1 MTEPASRL
9 KEDIMGN
16 AEVLAGLAAAL
27 PSDAL
32 IVDRDVTR
40 SLSHDEAEWA
50 PVGEPLALIRATS
63 SDHVAAAVRICA
75 SFGVP
80 VTARGAG
87 TGLSGGANAIE
98 GGVIIALDRLNEI
111 RLIDPL
117 ERLAV
122 VQAGVINDE
131 LRAAAAEQGHRH
143 PSDPASSP
151 STIGG
156 NIATNAGGVCCVKYG
171 VTKDYVLALEVV
183 TGTGELVR
191 LGRVTAKGVAGY
203 DLAALMVGSEG
214 TLGIITEATV
224 RLRPLPAASRTIV
237 GYFGSIV
244 DAGEAARA
252 VARAGIIPSALELI
266 DRHCLAAVDHWKN
279 MGLSVEAD
287 AVLLGRIDD
296 PGMTG
301 DDRAD
306 QMLACFETAGATWA
320 AQSSDQEEAEAL
332 FAARR
337 LAYPA
342 LERLGPVLTEDVCVP
357 IAAVPDM
364 LARIEQIARRHD
376 ILIANIA
383 HIGDGNLHPLL
394 IADPGDTAAQ
404 ERAKI
409 AFEEILSHAL
419 DLGGTVTGEHGVGL
433 LKRAGLSRELSP
445 AVLQM
450 HRAVKAA
457 LDPYH
462 ILNPGKIF

>member
-1 MTEPASRL
+1 MDR
-9 KEDIMGN
+9 
-16 AEVLAGLAAAL
+16 AEVLAALASVL

-50 PVGEPLALIRATS
+50 PVGEPLALVRATS
-63 SDHVAAAVRICA
+63 SDQVAATVRICA

-87 TGLSGGANAIE
+87 TGLSGGANAIDD
-98 GGVIIALDRLNEI
+98 GVIIALDRLNEI

-131 LRAAAAEQGHRH
+131 LRAAAAQQGLWY
-143 PSDPASSP
+143 PPDPASSP
-151 STIGG
+151 WSTIGG

-171 VTKDYVLALEVV
+171 VTKDYVLALEMV

-191 LGRVTAKGVAGY
+191 LGRATAKGVAGY
-203 DLAALMVGSEG
+203 DLVGLMVGSEG

-224 RLRPLPAASRTIV
+224 RLLPLPAAPRTIV
-237 GYFGSIV
+237 GYFSSIV

-252 VARAGIIPSALELI
+252 VARAGIIPSALELV
-266 DRHCLAAVDHWKN
+266 DRHCLAAVDKWKN
-279 MGLSVEAD
+279 MGLSVEAE
-287 AVLLGRIDD
+287 VLLLGRIDD
-296 PGMTG
+296 PGMIG

-320 AQSSDQEEAEAL
+320 ARSTDEEEADAL

-357 IAAVPDM
+357 IAVVPDM
-364 LARIEQIARRHD
+364 LARIEQIASKHD
-376 ILIANIA
+376 ILIASIA

-394 IADPGDTAAQ
+394 IAEPGDAAARD
-404 ERAKI
+404 RAKL
-409 AFEEILSHAL
+409 AFEEILTAAL

-433 LKRAGLSRELSP
+433 LKRGGLSRELSP
-445 AVLQM
+445 AVLDM

-457 LDPYH
+457 LDPHH

>member
-1 MTEPASRL
+1 MDS
-9 KEDIMGN
+9 
-16 AEVLAGLAAAL
+16 AEVLTALSAAL
-27 PSDAL
+27 PPDAL

-50 PVGEPLALIRATS
+50 PIGEPLALIRATS
-63 SDHVAAAVRICA
+63 TDQVAATVRTCA
-75 SFGVP
+75 RFGVP

-87 TGLSGGANAIE
+87 TGLSGGANAIN
-98 GGVIIALDRLNEI
+98 GGVIIALDRLNQI
-111 RLIDPL
+111 RRIDPL
-117 ERLAV
+117 ERLAI

-131 LRAAAAEQGHRH
+131 LRTAAAEQGLWY
-143 PSDPASSP
+143 PPDPASSP
-151 STIGG
+151 WSTIGG

-183 TGTGELVR
+183 TGTGERVR
-191 LGRVTAKGVAGY
+191 LGRATAKGVAGY
-203 DLAALMVGSEG
+203 DLVALMVGSEG
-214 TLGIITEATV
+214 TLGVITEATV
-224 RLRPLPAASRTIV
+224 RLKPLPAAPRTIV
-237 GYFGSIV
+237 GYFSSIV

-266 DRHCLAAVDHWKN
+266 DRHCLAAVDKWKN
-279 MGLSVEAD
+279 MGLSLEAD
-287 AVLLGRIDD
+287 VVLLGRIDD
-296 PGMTG
+296 PGATG
-301 DDRAD
+301 EDRAD
-306 QMLACFETAGATWA
+306 QMLACFEGAGATWA
-320 AQSSDQEEAEAL
+320 ARSSDEEEADAL

-364 LARIEQIARRHD
+364 LARIEQIAVKYE

-394 IADPGDTAAQ
+394 IAEPGDTSARD
-404 ERAKI
+404 RAKL
-409 AFEEILSHAL
+409 AFEEILSDAL

-445 AVLQM
+445 AVLEM

>member
-1 MTEPASRL
+1 LNSA
-9 KEDIMGN
+9 D
-16 AEVLAGLAAAL
+16 VLAELTAAL

-63 SDHVAAAVRICA
+63 SDHVAAAVQICA
-75 SFGVP
+75 RFGVP

-122 VQAGVINDE
+122 VQAGVINDD
-131 LRAAAAEQGHRH
+131 LRAAAAEQGLWY
-143 PSDPASSP
+143 PPDPASSP
-151 STIGG
+151 WSTVGG

-203 DLAALMVGSEG
+203 DLVALMVGSEG

-224 RLRPLPAASRTIV
+224 RLKPLPAASRTIV
-237 GYFGSIV
+237 GYFSSIV

-266 DRHCLAAVDHWKN
+266 DRHCLAAVDQWKN
-279 MGLSVEAD
+279 MGLSIEAD
-287 AVLLGRIDD
+287 VVLLGRIDD
-296 PGMTG
+296 PGLTG

-306 QMLACFETAGATWA
+306 QMLACFEAAGATWA
-320 AQSSDQEEAEAL
+320 ARSSDEEEAEAL

-364 LARIEQIARRHD
+364 LARIEQIASRHD

-404 ERAKI
+404 DRAKI
-409 AFEEILSHAL
+409 AFEEILSAAL

-445 AVLQM
+445 AVLEM

>member
-1 MTEPASRL
+1 MNST
-9 KEDIMGN
+9 
-16 AEVLAGLAAAL
+16 EVLEALSATL

-32 IVDRDVTR
+32 IVDHDITR

-63 SDHVAAAVRICA
+63 SDQVAATVRVCA
-75 SFGVP
+75 RSGVP

-87 TGLSGGANAIE
+87 TGLSGGANAID

-111 RLIDPL
+111 RLIDSL

-131 LRAAAAEQGHRH
+131 LRMAAAEQGLWY
-143 PSDPASSP
+143 PPDPASSP
-151 STIGG
+151 WSTIGG

-183 TGTGELVR
+183 TGAGDLVR
-191 LGRVTAKGVAGY
+191 LGRTTAKGVAGY
-203 DLAALMVGSEG
+203 DLVALMVGSEG

-224 RLRPLPAASRTIV
+224 RLKPLPAAPRTVV
-237 GYFGSIV
+237 GYFTSIV
-244 DAGEAARA
+244 DAGVAARA

-266 DRHCLAAVDHWKN
+266 DRHCLAAVDKWKN
-279 MGLSVEAD
+279 MGLSMEAD
-287 AVLLGRIDD
+287 VVLLGRIDD
-296 PGMTG
+296 PGKTG
-301 DDRAD
+301 EDRTD
-306 QMLACFETAGATWA
+306 QMLACFEGAGATWA
-320 AQSSDQEEAEAL
+320 ARSSDEKEADEL

-364 LARIEQIARRHD
+364 LARIEQIANKHN
-376 ILIANIA
+376 ILIASIA

-394 IADPGDTAAQ
+394 IAEPGDTAARD
-404 ERAKI
+404 RAKL
-409 AFEEILSHAL
+409 AFEEILTEAL

-445 AVLQM
+445 AVLEM
-450 HRAVKAA
+450 HRAVKSA
-457 LDPYH
+457 LDPYG

>member
-1 MTEPASRL
+1 MNST
-9 KEDIMGN
+9 
-16 AEVLAGLAAAL
+16 EVLEALSATL

-32 IVDRDVTR
+32 IVDHDITR

-63 SDHVAAAVRICA
+63 SDQVAATVRVCA
-75 SFGVP
+75 RSGVP

-87 TGLSGGANAIE
+87 TGLSGGANAID

-111 RLIDPL
+111 RLIDSL

-131 LRAAAAEQGHRH
+131 LRMAAAEQGLWY
-143 PSDPASSP
+143 PPDPASSP
-151 STIGG
+151 WSTIGG

-183 TGTGELVR
+183 TGAGDLVR
-191 LGRVTAKGVAGY
+191 LGRTTAKGVAGY
-203 DLAALMVGSEG
+203 DLVALMVGSEG

-224 RLRPLPAASRTIV
+224 RLKPLPAAPRTVV
-237 GYFGSIV
+237 GYFTSIV
-244 DAGEAARA
+244 DAGVAARA

-266 DRHCLAAVDHWKN
+266 DRHCLAAVDKWKN
-279 MGLSVEAD
+279 MGLSMEAD
-287 AVLLGRIDD
+287 VVLLGRIDD
-296 PGMTG
+296 PGKTG
-301 DDRAD
+301 EDRTD
-306 QMLACFETAGATWA
+306 QMLACFESAGASWA
-320 AQSSDQEEAEAL
+320 ARSSDDKEADAL

-364 LARIEQIARRHD
+364 LARIEQIANKHN
-376 ILIANIA
+376 ILIASIA

-394 IADPGDTAAQ
+394 IAEPGDTAAQ
-404 ERAKI
+404 DRAKL
-409 AFEEILSHAL
+409 AFEEILTEAL

-445 AVLQM
+445 AVLEM
-450 HRAVKAA
+450 HRAVKSA
-457 LDPYH
+457 LDPYG